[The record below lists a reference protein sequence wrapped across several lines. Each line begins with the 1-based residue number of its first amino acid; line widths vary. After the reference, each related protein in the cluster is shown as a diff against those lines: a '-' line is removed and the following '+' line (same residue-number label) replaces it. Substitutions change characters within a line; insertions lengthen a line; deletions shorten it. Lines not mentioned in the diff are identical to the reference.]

1 MGCVYDKYYIEI
13 IDIGLI
19 NILDG
24 ESMLESKIKKTKLNA
39 VQVLAIGFAL
49 VILLGGIILS
59 LPISSI
65 DGKSTNFLDAV
76 FTSTSAVCV
85 TGLVTVDTGTHWNN
99 FGKVI
104 IMLLI
109 ETGGLGF
116 MSITI
121 FIAVLLGK
129 KITLKDR
136 LIMQEAM
143 NTFNIQ
149 GLVRMVK
156 YVLGFTF
163 IVQLCGA
170 LLLSTQFVPQFG
182 IQRGI
187 FYSIFHSVSAFCNA
201 GFDLFGNYDSLIN
214 YSGNSVVLLTI
225 AFLIIIGGLG
235 FTVSLEI
242 FNYRKSKRLST
253 HSKIVISITAGLIV
267 IGGVFMLLV
276 EYNNPATIGGMSFG
290 DKVLNAFF
298 SSVTPRTAG
307 FNSISTTEMTMAGK
321 LMTIILMFIG
331 GASGSTAGGLK
342 VTTFGVI
349 LFTVISVLKGRD
361 DTEAFG
367 RKFTK
372 ETVYK
377 TFTLLFIAVLLVLTV
392 TTILTITEPDKLF
405 INLLYEAT
413 SAFGT
418 VGLTAGVT
426 QSIGSISKITLI
438 ITMYLGRV
446 GAMTVILAVIN
457 NKKKSGIKY
466 PEAKIL
472 IG

>member
-1 MGCVYDKYYIEI
+1 MSGT
-13 IDIGLI
+13 L
-19 NILDG
+19 
-24 ESMLESKIKKTKLNA
+24 IKKSKLNE

-49 VILLGGIILS
+49 VILIGGIILS
-59 LPISSI
+59 LPISSV
-65 DGKSTNFLDAV
+65 DGTYTSFLDSL

-99 FGKVI
+99 FGKIV

-109 ETGGLGF
+109 EIGGLGF
-116 MSITI
+116 MSLTI
-121 FIAVLLGK
+121 FIAILLGK

-149 GLVRMVK
+149 GLVKMVQ

-163 IVQLCGA
+163 IVQVSGA
-170 LLLSTQFVPQFG
+170 ILLATQFIPQFG
-182 IQRGI
+182 WKTGM

-201 GFDLFGNYDSLIN
+201 GFDLFGNYDSLVN
-214 YSGNSVVLLTI
+214 YSSNAVVLLTI
-225 AFLIIIGGLG
+225 GGLIIIGGLG

-242 FNYRKSKRLST
+242 FNYRKARRLST
-253 HSKIVISITAGLIV
+253 HSKMVIFITLFLI
-267 IGGVFMLLV
+267 IFGAIFIFLV
-276 EYNNPATIGGMSFG
+276 EYKNPVTLANMNFR

-298 SSVTPRTAG
+298 ASVTPRTAG
-307 FNSISTTEMTMAGK
+307 FNSISTDGMTMAGK

-342 VTTFGVI
+342 VTTFGV
-349 LFTVISVLKGRD
+349 LAFTLISALKGRD

-367 RKFTK
+367 RRFSK

-377 TFTLLFIAVLLVLTV
+377 AFTLLCISMMLVLT
-392 TTILTITEPDKLF
+392 TTIILTITEPDKLF

-413 SAFGT
+413 SAFAT

-426 QSIGSISKITLI
+426 QSIGSISKVVLI

-446 GAMTVILAVIN
+446 GALTVILAVIN
-457 NKKKSGIKY
+457 KKKKNRIKY

>member
-1 MGCVYDKYYIEI
+1 MTET
-13 IDIGLI
+13 L
-19 NILDG
+19 
-24 ESMLESKIKKTKLNA
+24 MKKTSLNP
-39 VQVLAIGFAL
+39 VQVLAIGFAM
-49 VILLGGIILS
+49 VILIGGIILS
-59 LPISSI
+59 LPISSVN
-65 DGKSTNFLDAV
+65 GKNTSLLDSI
-76 FTSTSAVCV
+76 FTATSAVCV
-85 TGLVTVDTGTHWNN
+85 TGLVTVDTGTHWND
-99 FGKVI
+99 FGKVV

-109 ETGGLGF
+109 EVGGLGF

-121 FIAVLLGK
+121 FIAILLGK

-149 GLVRMVK
+149 GLVKMVQ
-156 YVLGFTF
+156 YVLAFTF
-163 IVQLCGA
+163 TVQVCGA
-170 LLLSTQFVPQFG
+170 LLLSTQFIPQFG
-182 IQRGI
+182 MQRGI

-201 GFDLFGNYDSLIN
+201 GFDLLGNYDSLVN
-214 YSGNSVVLLTI
+214 YSSNSVVLLTI
-225 AFLIIIGGLG
+225 AGLIIIGGLG

-242 FNYRKSKRLST
+242 FNYRKARRLST
-253 HSKIVISITAGLIV
+253 HSKIVITITIALIALGA
-267 IGGVFMLLV
+267 IFILLV
-276 EYNNPATIGGMSFG
+276 EYGNSATLGNMNFR
-290 DKVLNAFF
+290 DKLLNAFF
-298 SSVTPRTAG
+298 ASVTPRTAG

-342 VTTFGVI
+342 VTTFGV
-349 LFTVISVLKGRD
+349 LVFTVISVLKGRE
-361 DTEAFG
+361 DTEVFG
-367 RKFTK
+367 RKFSK

-377 TFTLLFIAVLLVLTV
+377 AFTLLFISVMLVFVV
-392 TTILTITEPDKLF
+392 TTILTIAEPDKLF

-426 QSIGSISKITLI
+426 QSIGWVSKITLI

-446 GAMTVILAVIN
+446 GALTVILAVIN
-457 NKKKSGIKY
+457 KKKKSGIKY

>member
-1 MGCVYDKYYIEI
+1 MSGT
-13 IDIGLI
+13 L
-19 NILDG
+19 
-24 ESMLESKIKKTKLNA
+24 IKKSKLNE

-49 VILLGGIILS
+49 VILIGGIILS
-59 LPISSI
+59 LPISSV
-65 DGKSTNFLDAV
+65 DGTYTSFLDSL

-99 FGKVI
+99 FGKIV

-116 MSITI
+116 MSLTI
-121 FIAVLLGK
+121 FIAILLGK

-149 GLVRMVK
+149 GLVKMVQ

-163 IVQLCGA
+163 IVQVSGA
-170 LLLSTQFVPQFG
+170 ILLATQFIPQFG
-182 IQRGI
+182 WKTGM

-201 GFDLFGNYDSLIN
+201 GFDLFGNYDSLVN
-214 YSGNSVVLLTI
+214 YSSNAVVLLTI
-225 AFLIIIGGLG
+225 GGLIIIGGLG

-242 FNYRKSKRLST
+242 FNYRKARRLST
-253 HSKIVISITAGLIV
+253 HSKMVIFITLFLI
-267 IGGVFMLLV
+267 IFGAIFIFLV
-276 EYNNPATIGGMSFG
+276 EYKNPVTLANMNFR

-298 SSVTPRTAG
+298 ASVTPRTAG
-307 FNSISTTEMTMAGK
+307 FNSISTDGMTMAGK

-342 VTTFGVI
+342 VTTFGV
-349 LFTVISVLKGRD
+349 LAFTLISALKGRD

-367 RKFTK
+367 RRFSK

-377 TFTLLFIAVLLVLTV
+377 AFTLLCISMMLVLT
-392 TTILTITEPDKLF
+392 TTIILTITEPDKLF

-413 SAFGT
+413 SAFAT

-426 QSIGSISKITLI
+426 QSIGSISKVVLI

-446 GAMTVILAVIN
+446 GALTVILAVIN
-457 NKKKSGIKY
+457 KKKRNRIKY

>member
-1 MGCVYDKYYIEI
+1 MSGT
-13 IDIGLI
+13 L
-19 NILDG
+19 
-24 ESMLESKIKKTKLNA
+24 IKKSKLNE

-49 VILLGGIILS
+49 VILIGGIILS
-59 LPISSI
+59 LPISSV
-65 DGKSTNFLDAV
+65 DGTYTSFLDSL

-85 TGLVTVDTGTHWNN
+85 TGLVTVDTGTHWND
-99 FGKVI
+99 FGKIV

-109 ETGGLGF
+109 EIGGLGF
-116 MSITI
+116 MSLTI
-121 FIAVLLGK
+121 FIAILLGK

-149 GLVRMVK
+149 GLVKMVQ

-163 IVQLCGA
+163 IVQVSGA
-170 LLLSTQFVPQFG
+170 ILLATQFIPQFG
-182 IQRGI
+182 WKTGM
-187 FYSIFHSVSAFCNA
+187 FFSIFHSVSAFCNA
-201 GFDLFGNYDSLIN
+201 GFDLFGNYDSLVN
-214 YSGNSVVLLTI
+214 YSSNAVVLLTI
-225 AFLIIIGGLG
+225 GGLIIIGGLG

-242 FNYRKSKRLST
+242 FNYRKARRLST
-253 HSKIVISITAGLIV
+253 HSKMVIFITLFLI
-267 IGGVFMLLV
+267 IFGAIFIFLV
-276 EYNNPATIGGMSFG
+276 EYKNPVTLANMNFR

-298 SSVTPRTAG
+298 ASVTPRTAG
-307 FNSISTTEMTMAGK
+307 FNSISTDGMTMAGK

-342 VTTFGVI
+342 VTTFGV
-349 LFTVISVLKGRD
+349 LAFTLISALKGRD

-367 RKFTK
+367 RRFSK

-377 TFTLLFIAVLLVLTV
+377 AFTLLCISMMLVLT
-392 TTILTITEPDKLF
+392 TTIILTITEPDKLF

-413 SAFGT
+413 SAFAT

-426 QSIGSISKITLI
+426 QSIGSISKVVLI

-446 GAMTVILAVIN
+446 GALTVILAVIN
-457 NKKKSGIKY
+457 KKKRNRIKY

>member
-1 MGCVYDKYYIEI
+1 M
-13 IDIGLI
+13 
-19 NILDG
+19 
-24 ESMLESKIKKTKLNA
+24 KKSKLNE

-49 VILLGGIILS
+49 VILIGGSILS
-59 LPISSI
+59 LPICSA
-65 DGKSTNFLDAV
+65 DGNYTGFLDSL

-99 FGKVI
+99 FGKVV

-121 FIAVLLGK
+121 FIAILLGK

-149 GLVRMVK
+149 GLVKMVQ
-156 YVLGFTF
+156 YVLAFTLS
-163 IVQLCGA
+163 VQICGA
-170 LLLSTQFVPQFG
+170 ILLATQFIPQFG
-182 IQRGI
+182 WKTGV
-187 FYSIFHSVSAFCNA
+187 FFSIFHSVSAFCNA
-201 GFDLFGNYDSLIN
+201 GFDLFGNYASLVS
-214 YSGNSVVLLTI
+214 YSSNAVVLLTI
-225 AFLIIIGGLG
+225 SGLIIIGGLG

-242 FNYRKSKRLST
+242 FNYRKNRRFST
-253 HSKIVISITAGLIV
+253 HSKMVICITLVLI
-267 IGGVFMLLV
+267 IFGAIFILLV
-276 EYNNPATIGGMSFG
+276 EYRNAETLANMNFR

-298 SSVTPRTAG
+298 ASVTPRTAG
-307 FNSISTTEMTMAGK
+307 FNSISTDGMTMAGK

-342 VTTFGVI
+342 VTTFGV
-349 LFTVISVLKGRD
+349 LAFTLISSLKGRE

-367 RKFTK
+367 RKFSK

-377 TFTLLFIAVLLVLTV
+377 AFTLLSIAMLLVITV
-392 TTILTITEPDKLF
+392 TIILTITEPDKLF

-426 QSIGSISKITLI
+426 QSIGSISKVVLI

-446 GAMTVILAVIN
+446 GALTVILALI
-457 NKKKSGIKY
+457 NKKKKNGIKY

>member
-1 MGCVYDKYYIEI
+1 M
-13 IDIGLI
+13 
-19 NILDG
+19 
-24 ESMLESKIKKTKLNA
+24 KKSKLNE

-49 VILLGGIILS
+49 VILIGGIILS
-59 LPISSI
+59 LPFSSL
-65 DGKSTNFLDAV
+65 DGNYTNFLDSL

-85 TGLVTVDTGTHWNN
+85 TGLVTIDTGTHWNV

-121 FIAVLLGK
+121 FIAILLGK

-149 GLVRMVK
+149 GLVKMVQ
-156 YVLGFTF
+156 YVLAFTLS
-163 IVQLCGA
+163 VQILGA
-170 LLLSTQFVPQFG
+170 ILLATQFIPQFG
-182 IQRGI
+182 WKTGM
-187 FYSIFHSVSAFCNA
+187 FFSIFHSVSAFCNA
-201 GFDLFGNYDSLIN
+201 GFDLFGNYASLVS
-214 YSGNSVVLLTI
+214 YSSNAVVLLTI
-225 AFLIIIGGLG
+225 SGLIIIGGLG

-242 FNYRKSKRLST
+242 FNYRKAKRFST
-253 HSKIVISITAGLIV
+253 HSKMVICITLVLI
-267 IGGVFMLLV
+267 IFGALFMLLV
-276 EYNNPATIGGMSFG
+276 EYRNLETLANMTFR

-298 SSVTPRTAG
+298 ASVTPRTAG
-307 FNSISTTEMTMAGK
+307 FNSISTDGMTMAGK

-342 VTTFGVI
+342 VTTFGV
-349 LFTVISVLKGRD
+349 LAFTLISALKGRE

-367 RKFTK
+367 RRFSK

-377 TFTLLFIAVLLVLTV
+377 AFTLLCISMLLVITV

-405 INLLYEAT
+405 IDLLYEAT
-413 SAFGT
+413 SAFAT

-426 QSIGSISKITLI
+426 QSIGSISKVVLI

-446 GAMTVILAVIN
+446 GALTVILAII
-457 NKKKSGIKY
+457 NKKKKNGIRY

>member
-1 MGCVYDKYYIEI
+1 MSGT
-13 IDIGLI
+13 L
-19 NILDG
+19 
-24 ESMLESKIKKTKLNA
+24 IKKSKLNE
-39 VQVLAIGFAL
+39 VQVLAIGFAV
-49 VILLGGIILS
+49 VILIGGIILS
-59 LPISSI
+59 LPISSV
-65 DGKSTNFLDAV
+65 DGTYTSFLDSL

-99 FGKVI
+99 FGKIV

-109 ETGGLGF
+109 EIGGLGF
-116 MSITI
+116 MSLTI
-121 FIAVLLGK
+121 FIAILLGK

-149 GLVRMVK
+149 GLVKMVQ

-163 IVQLCGA
+163 IVQVSGA
-170 LLLSTQFVPQFG
+170 ILLATQFIPQFG
-182 IQRGI
+182 WKTGM

-201 GFDLFGNYDSLIN
+201 GFDLFGNYDSLVN
-214 YSGNSVVLLTI
+214 YSSNAVVLLTI
-225 AFLIIIGGLG
+225 GGLIIIGGLG

-242 FNYRKSKRLST
+242 FNYRKARRLST
-253 HSKIVISITAGLIV
+253 HSKMVIFITLFLI
-267 IGGVFMLLV
+267 IFGAIFIFLV
-276 EYNNPATIGGMSFG
+276 EYKNPVTLANMNFR

-298 SSVTPRTAG
+298 ASVTPRTAG
-307 FNSISTTEMTMAGK
+307 FNSISTDGMTMAGK

-342 VTTFGVI
+342 VTTFGV
-349 LFTVISVLKGRD
+349 LAFTLISALKGRD

-367 RKFTK
+367 RRFSK

-377 TFTLLFIAVLLVLTV
+377 AFTLLCISMMLVLT
-392 TTILTITEPDKLF
+392 TTIILTITEPDKLF

-413 SAFGT
+413 SAFAT

-426 QSIGSISKITLI
+426 QSIGSISKVVLI

-446 GAMTVILAVIN
+446 GALTVILAVIN
-457 NKKKSGIKY
+457 KKKRNRIKY